1 MSQPTLVQFTSDQME
16 QRLRV
21 QFISV
26 LSVFFLV
33 LFISFHNYNGLEV
46 NCPQSLFYLVP
57 QEKSLRGDG
66 EQSESREEVNYN
78 VMRTLR
84 RLQVPQVDLKL
95 CWRKTFW
102 EQLATTGDS
111 TSQFGGGAA
120 EQWGSNVQVKT
131 DWILHKLFLL
141 NTWLEGLAQPN
152 QRG

>member
-1 MSQPTLVQFTSDQME
+1 ME

-57 QEKSLRGDG
+57 QEKYLTAWLLGGNG
-66 EQSESREEVNYN
+66 EESKSRAEGKDTDYN

-84 RLQVPQVDLKL
+84 RLQAPQVDTL
-95 CWRKTFW
+95 C
-102 EQLATTGDS
+102 
-111 TSQFGGGAA
+111 
-120 EQWGSNVQVKT
+120 
-131 DWILHKLFLL
+131 
-141 NTWLEGLAQPN
+141 
-152 QRG
+152 